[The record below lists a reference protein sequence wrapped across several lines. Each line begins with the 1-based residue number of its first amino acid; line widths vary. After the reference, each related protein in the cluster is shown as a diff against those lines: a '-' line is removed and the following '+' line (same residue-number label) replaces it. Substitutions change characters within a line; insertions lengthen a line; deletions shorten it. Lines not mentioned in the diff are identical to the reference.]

1 MPSFTRFLW
10 ERAVRFSGN
19 FAKMNHK
26 LVQID
31 QLKNQL
37 TQYRPLS
44 ESEVQRLREEF
55 IIESSYNSNA
65 IEGNTITLRETVLIL
80 KEGMTIA
87 EKPLREHL
95 DIIGFKDAF
104 NYIYEL
110 VANNEPLSERTIKD
124 IHSLV
129 LMNNAESRGVYR
141 KIPVRI
147 LGAENEPTAPYLI
160 AEEMQSLIEKY
171 QQKLTALHPIEAISW
186 LHLAFESIHPFIDGN
201 GRTGRLLINF
211 ELLKHGY
218 LPVDIKFTHRANYY
232 QCFDDF
238 HKNQQDISR
247 LVELISQYEVAE
259 LNRYLAILEQRT

>member
-1 MPSFTRFLW
+1 M
-10 ERAVRFSGN
+10 
-19 FAKMNHK
+19 K
-26 LVQID
+26 
-31 QLKNQL
+31 
-37 TQYRPLS
+37 
-44 ESEVQRLREEF
+44 RLREEF

-87 EKPLREHL
+87 EKLLREHL

-110 VANNEPLSERTIKD
+110 VANNESLSERAIKD

-129 LMNNAESRGVYR
+129 LMNGAENRGVYR

-147 LGAENEPTAPYLI
+147 LGAENEPPPPYLI
-160 AEEMQSLIEKY
+160 AEEMQSLIRKIPA
-171 QQKLTALHPIEAISW
+171 KLTALHPIEAISW

-218 LPVDIKFTHRANYY
+218 LPVDIKFTNRAP
-232 QCFDDF
+232 
-238 HKNQQDISR
+238 
-247 LVELISQYEVAE
+247 
-259 LNRYLAILEQRT
+259 ILPMF

>member
-1 MPSFTRFLW
+1 
-10 ERAVRFSGN
+10 
-19 FAKMNHK
+19 MNNK
-26 LVQID
+26 LNQIEH
-31 QLKNQL
+31 LKNQL
-37 TQYRPLS
+37 AQYRPLS
-44 ESEVQRLREEF
+44 TAEVQRLREEF
-55 IIESSYNSNA
+55 VIESSYNSNA

-80 KEGMTIA
+80 KEGITIA
-87 EKPLREHL
+87 EKPIREHL

-110 VANNEPLSERTIKD
+110 VANNEPLTERAIKD

-129 LMNNAESRGVYR
+129 LIGSAENRGVYR

-160 AEEMQSLIEKY
+160 AEEMQRLIEKY
-171 QQKLTALHPIEAISW
+171 QQKLTALHTIEAISW

-211 ELLKHGY
+211 ELLKQGY
-218 LPVDIKFTHRANYY
+218 LPIDIKFTNRAKYY

-238 HKNQQDISR
+238 HKNQQSAVA
-247 LVELISQYEVAE
+247 LTELIADYEIQE
-259 LNRYLAILEQRT
+259 LDRYLRILEKYNDQNRTN

>member
-1 MPSFTRFLW
+1 MNKL
-10 ERAVRFSGN
+10 
-19 FAKMNHK
+19 AK
-26 LVQID
+26 IE
-31 QLKNQL
+31 QLKTALSQR
-37 TQYRPLS
+37 RPLS
-44 ESEVQRLREEF
+44 ESEIQRLREEF

-87 EKPLREHL
+87 EKPIREHL

-110 VANNEPLSERTIKD
+110 VANKELLSERAIKD

-129 LMNNAESRGVYR
+129 LMSNAESRGIYR

-147 LGAENEPTAPYLI
+147 LGAENKATPPYLI

-201 GRTGRLLINF
+201 GRTARLLINF
-211 ELLKHGY
+211 ELLKQGY
-218 LPVDIKFTHRANYY
+218 LPVDIKFTNRTQYY

-238 HKNQQDISR
+238 HKNQQDISS
-247 LVELISQYEVAE
+247 LVELISQYEITE
-259 LNRYLAILEQRT
+259 LERYLAILKQRE

>member
-1 MPSFTRFLW
+1 
-10 ERAVRFSGN
+10 
-19 FAKMNHK
+19 MNHK
-26 LVQID
+26 LTRID

-44 ESEVQRLREEF
+44 VDEVQRLREEF

-80 KEGMTIA
+80 KEGITIA
-87 EKPLREHL
+87 EKPLREYL

-110 VANNEPLSERTIKD
+110 VANNEPLNDRTIKD

-129 LMNNAESRGVYR
+129 LMSNAESRGVYR

-160 AEEMQSLIEKY
+160 AEEMQSLIENY
-171 QQKLTALHPIEAISW
+171 QQKLTTFHPIEAISW

-218 LPVDIKFTHRANYY
+218 LPIDIKFTDRAKYY

-238 HKNQQDISR
+238 HKNQQDISS
-247 LVELISQYEVAE
+247 LVELISQYELAE
-259 LNRYLAILEQRT
+259 LERYLVILEQRK

>member
-1 MPSFTRFLW
+1 
-10 ERAVRFSGN
+10 
-19 FAKMNHK
+19 MNNHR
-26 LVQID
+26 LARID
-31 QLKNQL
+31 QLKTALSQR
-37 TQYRPLS
+37 RPLS
-44 ESEVQRLREEF
+44 ESEIQRLREEF

-65 IEGNTITLRETVLIL
+65 IEGNTITLSETVLIL

-87 EKPLREHL
+87 EKPIREHL

-110 VANNEPLSERTIKD
+110 VANKEPLSERAIKD

-129 LMNNAESRGVYR
+129 LMSSAESRGVYR

-147 LGAENEPTAPYLI
+147 LGAENEQIPPYLI

-171 QQKLTALHPIEAISW
+171 QQKLTALHLIEAVSW

-201 GRTGRLLINF
+201 GRTGRLLLNF

-218 LPVDIKFTHRANYY
+218 LPVDIKFTDRAKYY
-232 QCFDDF
+232 ACFDDF
-238 HKNQQDISR
+238 HQNQQSAVA
-247 LVELISQYEVAE
+247 LTELISDYEIKE
-259 LNRYLAILEQRT
+259 LERYLRILEE

>member
-1 MPSFTRFLW
+1 MDK
-10 ERAVRFSGN
+10 FSRID
-19 FAKMNHK
+19 KLKHK
-26 LVQID
+26 IA
-31 QLKNQL
+31 
-37 TQYRPLS
+37 QYRPLS
-44 ESEVQRLREEF
+44 LAEVQRLREEF

-129 LMNNAESRGVYR
+129 LMNNAEGRGVYR

-171 QQKLTALHPIEAISW
+171 QQKLIALHPIEAISW
-186 LHLAFESIHPFIDGN
+186 LHLAFKSIHPFIDGN

-232 QCFDDF
+232 QCFGDF
-238 HKNQQDISR
+238 HKNQQDISS
-247 LVELISQYEVAE
+247 LVELISQYELAE
-259 LNRYLAILEQRT
+259 LERYLAILEHRT

>member
-1 MPSFTRFLW
+1 MNKL
-10 ERAVRFSGN
+10 
-19 FAKMNHK
+19 AK
-26 LVQID
+26 IE
-31 QLKNQL
+31 QLKTALSQC
-37 TQYRPLS
+37 RPLS

-87 EKPLREHL
+87 EKPIREHL

-104 NYIYEL
+104 NYIYAL
-110 VANNEPLSERTIKD
+110 VSNKEPLSERAIKD

-129 LMNNAESRGVYR
+129 LMSNAESRGIYR
-141 KIPVRI
+141 KILVRI
-147 LGAENEPTAPYLI
+147 LGAENEPTPPYLI

-171 QQKLTALHPIEAISW
+171 QQKLAALHPIEAISW

-211 ELLKHGY
+211 ELLKQGY
-218 LPVDIKFTHRANYY
+218 LPVDIKFTNRAQYY

-238 HKNQQDISR
+238 HKNQQDISS
-247 LVELISQYEVAE
+247 LVELISQYEITE
-259 LNRYLAILEQRT
+259 LERYLAILEK

>member
-1 MPSFTRFLW
+1 MNKL
-10 ERAVRFSGN
+10 
-19 FAKMNHK
+19 AK
-26 LVQID
+26 IE
-31 QLKNQL
+31 QLKTALSQR
-37 TQYRPLS
+37 RPLS
-44 ESEVQRLREEF
+44 ESEIQRLREEF

-87 EKPLREHL
+87 DKPIREHL

-110 VANNEPLSERTIKD
+110 VANKKPLSERAIKD

-129 LMNNAESRGVYR
+129 LMSSAESSGVYR

-147 LGAENEPTAPYLI
+147 LGAGNEPTPPYLI

-171 QQKLTALHPIEAISW
+171 QQKLAALHPIEAISW

-211 ELLKHGY
+211 ELLKQGY
-218 LPVDIKFTHRANYY
+218 LPIDIKFTNRVQYY

-238 HKNQQDISR
+238 HNNHQDISS
-247 LVELISQYEVAE
+247 LVELISQYEITE
-259 LNRYLAILEQRT
+259 LERYLAILEK

>member
-1 MPSFTRFLW
+1 
-10 ERAVRFSGN
+10 
-19 FAKMNHK
+19 MNNK
-26 LVQID
+26 LNQIEH
-31 QLKNQL
+31 LKNQL
-37 TQYRPLS
+37 AQYRPLS
-44 ESEVQRLREEF
+44 TAEVQRLREEF
-55 IIESSYNSNA
+55 VIESSYNSNA

-80 KEGMTIA
+80 KEGITIA
-87 EKPLREHL
+87 EKPIREHL

-110 VANNEPLSERTIKD
+110 VANNEPLTERTIKD

-129 LMNNAESRGVYR
+129 LMGSAENRGVYR

-160 AEEMQSLIEKY
+160 AEEMQRLIEKY
-171 QQKLTALHPIEAISW
+171 QQKLTTLHPIEAISW

-211 ELLKHGY
+211 ELLKQGY
-218 LPVDIKFTHRANYY
+218 LPIDIKFTNRAKYY

-238 HKNQQDISR
+238 HKNQQSAVA
-247 LVELISQYEVAE
+247 LTELIADYEIQE
-259 LNRYLAILEQRT
+259 LDRYLRILEKYNDQN

>member
-1 MPSFTRFLW
+1 MQ
-10 ERAVRFSGN
+10 N
-19 FAKMNHK
+19 K
-26 LVQID
+26 LAQID
-31 QLKNQL
+31 HLKAELSQR
-37 TQYRPLS
+37 RPLS
-44 ESEVQRLREEF
+44 ASEIQRLREEF

-110 VANNEPLSERTIKD
+110 VANNEALSERTIKD

-171 QQKLTALHPIEAISW
+171 QQKLTTLHPIEAISW

-211 ELLKHGY
+211 ELLKQGY
-218 LPVDIKFTHRANYY
+218 LPVDIKFTNRTKYY

-238 HKNQQDISR
+238 HQNQQSAVA
-247 LVELISQYEVAE
+247 LMELIADYEISE
-259 LNRYLAILEQRT
+259 LERYLRILEG